1 MIVLK
6 GRVLDGNGGAPIEKG
21 AVVLED
27 NRIRMVCRQSELPD
41 DPTAEVYELEDGT
54 IMPGLI
60 DAHVHMGW
68 GSATAV
74 DWISMTPQ
82 LSMARA
88 LRDMAQLRQQG
99 YTAFRDLGSDVLLMR
114 SAVAEGLLDVPRIFG
129 AGRIISQIG
138 GHGDVYQKLS
148 LEASQRAY
156 SPAFIVNGVDE
167 VRRACRINARNGADL
182 IKIMTTGGVFSQGDK
197 ATPHSHFSQEEI
209 RAAVEEAENMG
220 SYVSTHAQAT
230 RGIKMALKNGVKCI
244 EHGFYLDEECIEL
257 MVKNDCYLVPTLAIM
272 HASKLYFQ
280 GKEGV
285 LPYLKEKTEKS
296 YEAHYRSLEMA
307 RKAHI
312 TVGVGCDFL
321 GDAAFG
327 CPYSEATLE
336 LERLCVAG
344 YTPMEVITMAT
355 KVNARLLQMED
366 QLGTLETGKLADVL
380 LVEGRPDEDIRVL
393 RRSDHVKLVV
403 QDGRI
408 VKNAMPHTAKA

>member
-27 NRIRMVCRQSELPD
+27 NRIRLVCRQSQLPD
-41 DPTAEVYELEDGT
+41 DPAAEVYELENGT

-99 YTAFRDLGSDVLLMR
+99 YKAFRDLGSDVLLMR
-114 SAVAEGLLDVPRIFG
+114 PAVAEGLLDVPRIFG

-307 RKAHI
+307 RKARI

-327 CPYSEATLE
+327 CSYSEATLE

-393 RRSDHVKLVV
+393 RRSDHVKLVI

>member
-27 NRIRMVCRQSELPD
+27 NRIRLVCRQSQLPD

-114 SAVAEGLLDVPRIFG
+114 PAVAEGLLDVPRIFG

-321 GDAAFG
+321 GDVAFG

>member
-27 NRIRMVCRQSELPD
+27 NRIRLVCQQSQLPD
-41 DPTAEVYELEDGT
+41 NPTAEVYELENGT

-114 SAVAEGLLDVPRIFG
+114 PAVAEGLLDVPRIFG

-257 MVKNDCYLVPTLAIM
+257 MVKNDCYLVPTQAIM

-307 RKAHI
+307 RKARI

-321 GDAAFG
+321 GDTAFG

-366 QLGTLETGKLADVL
+366 QLGTLESGKLADVL
-380 LVEGRPDEDIRVL
+380 LVDGKPDEDIRVL
-393 RRSDHVKLVV
+393 RRSDHVKLVI

>member
-27 NRIRMVCRQSELPD
+27 NRIRLICRQSQLPD

-114 SAVAEGLLDVPRIFG
+114 PAAAEGLLDVPRIFG

-244 EHGFYLDEECIEL
+244 ERGFYLDEECIEL

-285 LPYLKEKTEKS
+285 LPYLKEKTERS

-307 RKAHI
+307 RKARI

-366 QLGTLETGKLADVL
+366 QLGTLESGKLADVL
-380 LVEGRPDEDIRVL
+380 LVDGKPDEDIRVL

>member
-27 NRIRMVCRQSELPD
+27 DRIRLVCRQSELPD

-114 SAVAEGLLDVPRIFG
+114 PAVAEGLLDVPRIFG

-285 LPYLKEKTEKS
+285 LPYLKEKTERS

-366 QLGTLETGKLADVL
+366 QLGTLESGKLADVL

-408 VKNAMPHTAKA
+408 VKNAMQHTAKA

>member
-27 NRIRMVCRQSELPD
+27 NRIRLVCQQSQLPD
-41 DPTAEVYELEDGT
+41 NPTAEVYELENGT

-114 SAVAEGLLDVPRIFG
+114 PAVAEGLLDVPRIFG

-307 RKAHI
+307 RKARI

-321 GDAAFG
+321 GDTAFG

-380 LVEGRPDEDIRVL
+380 LVDGKPDEDIRVL
-393 RRSDHVKLVV
+393 RRSDHVKLVI

>member
-27 NRIRMVCRQSELPD
+27 NRIRLVCQQSELPD
-41 DPTAEVYELEDGT
+41 DSTAEVYELENGT

-114 SAVAEGLLDVPRIFG
+114 PAVAEGLLDVPRIFG

-336 LERLCVAG
+336 LKRLCVAG

-366 QLGTLETGKLADVL
+366 QLGTLESGKLADVL
-380 LVEGRPDEDIRVL
+380 LVDGKPDEDIRVL
-393 RRSDHVKLVV
+393 RRSDHVKLVI

>member
-6 GRVLDGNGGAPIEKG
+6 GRVLDGNGGVPIEKG

-27 NRIRMVCRQSELPD
+27 DRIRLVCRQSGLPD

-114 SAVAEGLLDVPRIFG
+114 PAVAEGLLDVPRIFG

-285 LPYLKEKTEKS
+285 LPYLKEKTERS

>member
-27 NRIRMVCRQSELPD
+27 NRIRLVCRQNQLPD

-114 SAVAEGLLDVPRIFG
+114 PAVAEGLLDVPRIFG

-408 VKNAMPHTAKA
+408 VKSAMPHTAKA

>member
-27 NRIRMVCRQSELPD
+27 NRIRLVCRQSELPD

-114 SAVAEGLLDVPRIFG
+114 PAVAEGLLDVPRIFS

-220 SYVSTHAQAT
+220 SYVSTPAQAT

-285 LPYLKEKTEKS
+285 LPYLKEKTERS

>member
-27 NRIRMVCRQSELPD
+27 NRIRLVCRQSELPD
-41 DPTAEVYELEDGT
+41 DPTVEVYELENGT

-114 SAVAEGLLDVPRIFG
+114 PAVAEGLLDVPRIFG

-148 LEASQRAY
+148 LEASRRAY

-307 RKAHI
+307 RKARI

-355 KVNARLLQMED
+355 KVNARLLQMEE
-366 QLGTLETGKLADVL
+366 QLGTLESGKLADVL
-380 LVEGRPDEDIRVL
+380 LVDGKPDEDIRVL
-393 RRSDHVKLVV
+393 RRSDHVKLVI

>member
-27 NRIRMVCRQSELPD
+27 NRIRLVCRQSQLPD
-41 DPTAEVYELEDGT
+41 DPAAEVYELENGT

-114 SAVAEGLLDVPRIFG
+114 PAVAEGLLDVPRIFG

-307 RKAHI
+307 RKARI

-327 CPYSEATLE
+327 CSYSEATLE

-344 YTPMEVITMAT
+344 DTPMEVITMAT

-366 QLGTLETGKLADVL
+366 QLGTLESGKLADVL
-380 LVEGRPDEDIRVL
+380 LVDGKPDEDIRVL
-393 RRSDHVKLVV
+393 RRSDHVKLVI

>member
-27 NRIRMVCRQSELPD
+27 NRIRLVCRQSQLPD
-41 DPTAEVYELEDGT
+41 DPAAEVYELENGT

-114 SAVAEGLLDVPRIFG
+114 PAVAEGLLDVPRIFG

-244 EHGFYLDEECIEL
+244 EL

-307 RKAHI
+307 RKARI

-327 CPYSEATLE
+327 CSYSEATLE

-366 QLGTLETGKLADVL
+366 QLGTLESGKLADVL
-380 LVEGRPDEDIRVL
+380 LVDGKPDEDIRVL
-393 RRSDHVKLVV
+393 RRSDHVKLVI

>member
-27 NRIRMVCRQSELPD
+27 NRIRLVCQQSQLPD

-114 SAVAEGLLDVPRIFG
+114 PAVAEGLLDVPRIFG

-380 LVEGRPDEDIRVL
+380 LVDGKPDEDIRVL
-393 RRSDHVKLVV
+393 RRSDHVKLVI

-408 VKNAMPHTAKA
+408 VKNTMPHTAKA

>member
-27 NRIRMVCRQSELPD
+27 NRIRLVCRQSQLPD
-41 DPTAEVYELEDGT
+41 DPAAEVYELENGT

-88 LRDMAQLRQQG
+88 LRDMAQLRQQA

-114 SAVAEGLLDVPRIFG
+114 PAVAEGLLDVPRIFG

-393 RRSDHVKLVV
+393 RRSDHVKLVI